1 MNAIICCLTL
11 FGLTQLLA
19 AQGRV
24 AVEPA
29 VAVSAQAAVQK
40 LGQEMMKGNFEYG
53 QQRMYPRWKRRLAKR
68 YGGMEKL
75 EAALAGAAQQK
86 IKMRLAVVA
95 FQADRPTSFFSV
107 WRTKKFNPLT
117 NKPVKD
123 AAGNFVIVEHWLAF
137 VPTTTRVK
145 IPDSNQGGK
154 MVTAEEKSYT
164 TVISEKGSNDWY
176 FMTGLKPSI
185 QDLRGLFPTLPP
197 KKEELGLP
205 PSSAR
210 EIK

>member
-1 MNAIICCLTL
+1 MEMSH
-11 FGLTQLLA
+11 

-24 AVEPA
+24 AVAPA
-29 VAVSAQAAVQK
+29 VAVSAQVAVQK

-75 EAALAGAAQQK
+75 NAALASAAQQK
-86 IKMRLAVVA
+86 IKMRLSVVA
-95 FQADRPTSFFSV
+95 FQAARPTSFFSV
-107 WRTKKFNPLT
+107 WRAKKIDPKT
-117 NKPVKD
+117 NLPMKD
-123 AAGNFVIVEHWLAF
+123 AAGNFIIVEHWLSF

-145 IPDSNQGGK
+145 IPDPDQGGK
-154 MVTAEEKSYT
+154 MRVLEEQSYT
-164 TVISEKGSNDWY
+164 TAISEKGTNDWY
-176 FMTGLKPSI
+176 FMTGLTPTI
-185 QDLRGLFPTLPP
+185 QDLRGMFPTLPP
-197 KKEELGLP
+197 KKDELGLP